1 MLAICRGMQLMSVAY
16 GGRLYQHL
24 PDVLAHE
31 NHRPTTGYGSHDV
44 RLAPGSACGAI
55 LGDRTT
61 VDSLHH
67 QGVASVG
74 LLTATGWAVDDKV
87 DGDAE
92 LVEAVEDR
100 SKQFAIGVQWHPEE
114 TSDWRLFAAL
124 VDAAR
129 SRRPDSLSMAE

>member
-1 MLAICRGMQLMSVAY
+1 MQLMSVAY

-24 PDVLAHE
+24 PDVLDHE
-31 NHRPTTGYGSHDV
+31 NHRPAVGYGSHDV
-44 RLAPGSACGAI
+44 RLAAGSACAAI

-61 VDSLHH
+61 VNSLHH

-74 LLTATGWAVDDKV
+74 ALVATGWAVDDEV
-87 DGDAE
+87 DGVE
-92 LVEAVEDR
+92 LVEAVEDP
-100 SKQFAIGVQWHPEE
+100 SKEFAIGVQWHPEE

-129 SRRPDSLSMAE
+129 SRRPDSLSMVE